1 MKPCMCIHIYIYQY
15 IKGVYIYIYRVC
27 VHIMCIYKYIQIH
40 IFCHFICQSF
50 WAFYLGI
57 YLCGI
62 YFDILS
68 DVGPL
73 CFTAW
78 KPRPYLALHFQRIG
92 LNLAEFST
100 YDPQPACVVPIANPT
115 NMNYHSWC
123 IHVYTYIYMY
133 I

>member
-1 MKPCMCIHIYIYQY
+1 
-15 IKGVYIYIYRVC
+15 
-27 VHIMCIYKYIQIH
+27 MCIYKYIQIH

-123 IHVYTYIYMY
+123 IHVYTYIYIYVYIYIYICIYRYIYVYMY
-133 I
+133 IFIYLYLKII